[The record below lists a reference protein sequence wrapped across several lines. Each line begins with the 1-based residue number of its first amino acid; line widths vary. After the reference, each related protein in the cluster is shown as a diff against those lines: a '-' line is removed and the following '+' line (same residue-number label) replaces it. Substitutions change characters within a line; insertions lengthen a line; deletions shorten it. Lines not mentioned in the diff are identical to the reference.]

1 MYQEEIKNQFV
12 RTLALTMGK
21 LAKCYPEEQAYVMPV
36 LFNVPFLI
44 HRMRQILTAYN
55 LPMLKS
61 PSKWN
66 LMGFQI
72 QTDGMDFSC
81 HIEYRTFNGMMI
93 LLTDNQE
100 PEALC
105 CRILSDR
112 QSVILVKELIQTM
125 QQIDNPLCRLFAADM
140 TNLVYEMLLPEQQPD
155 EQKVLEEL
163 DDFLVLF

>member
-21 LAKCYPEEQAYVMPV
+21 LAKCYPEEQVYAMPV

-44 HRMRQILTAYN
+44 HRMRQILTAYH
-55 LPMLKS
+55 LPMLQS

-72 QTDGMDFSC
+72 QTDGMDVSC
-81 HIEYRTFNGMMI
+81 HIEYRTFNGMML
-93 LLTDNQE
+93 LLTDKQE

-105 CRILSDR
+105 CKILSDR
-112 QSVILVKELIQTM
+112 QSVLLIKELIQTM
-125 QQIDNPLCRLFAADM
+125 QQIENPLCRRFVADM
-140 TNLVYEMLLPEQQPD
+140 TNLVYEMLLLGKQPD
-155 EQKVLEEL
+155 EQKGLKEL
-163 DDFLVLF
+163 DDFLVMF

>member
-21 LAKCYPEEQAYVMPV
+21 LAKCYPEEQVYAMPV

-44 HRMRQILTAYN
+44 YRMRQILTAYH
-55 LPMLKS
+55 LPMLQS

-81 HIEYRTFNGMMI
+81 HIEYRTFNGMML
-93 LLTDNQE
+93 LLTDKQE

-105 CRILSDR
+105 CKILSDR
-112 QSVILVKELIQTM
+112 QSVLLIKELIQTM
-125 QQIDNPLCRLFAADM
+125 QQIENPLCRRFAADM
-140 TNLVYEMLLPEQQPD
+140 TNLVYEMLLLGKQPD
-155 EQKVLEEL
+155 EQKGLKEL
-163 DDFLVLF
+163 DDFLVMF

>member
-21 LAKCYPEEQAYVMPV
+21 LAKCYPEEQVYAMPV

-44 HRMRQILTAYN
+44 HRMRQILTAYH
-55 LPMLKS
+55 LPMLQS

-72 QTDGMDFSC
+72 QTDGMDVSC
-81 HIEYRTFNGMMI
+81 HIEYRTFNGMML
-93 LLTDNQE
+93 LLTDKPE

-105 CRILSDR
+105 CKILSDR
-112 QSVILVKELIQTM
+112 QSVLLIKELIQTM
-125 QQIDNPLCRLFAADM
+125 QQIENPLCRRFVADM
-140 TNLVYEMLLPEQQPD
+140 TNLVYEMLLPGKQPD
-155 EQKVLEEL
+155 EQKGLKEL
-163 DDFLVLF
+163 DDFLVMF